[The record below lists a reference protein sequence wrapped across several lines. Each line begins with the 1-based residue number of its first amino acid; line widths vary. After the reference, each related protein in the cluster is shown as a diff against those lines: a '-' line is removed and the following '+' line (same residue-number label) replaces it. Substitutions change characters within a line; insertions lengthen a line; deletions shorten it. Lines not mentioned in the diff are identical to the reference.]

1 MRLFILEVKACLIET
16 MKDVI
21 MVYNRTKKEGFL
33 PVNIKKTSN
42 VAGEIGIKASSGKGF
57 NVTGILSE
65 VTGMKKVTIAR
76 ISDKKKPG
84 KCTIGLQQSCDTE
97 KIATLHI
104 EKYET
109 AHNLLSYIRCRTYM
123 CLLSHRVSHSYLG
136 PLHFTSKIWI

>member
-1 MRLFILEVKACLIET
+1 MLSVQACLDIWNSRYRNKIDFGALRIFISEVKSCLIET

-76 ISDKKKPG
+76 ISDKKGQNDKQ
-84 KCTIGLQQSCDTE
+84 TSQS
-97 KIATLHI
+97 
-104 EKYET
+104 
-109 AHNLLSYIRCRTYM
+109 
-123 CLLSHRVSHSYLG
+123 
-136 PLHFTSKIWI
+136 

>member
-1 MRLFILEVKACLIET
+1 MEIKSIWERWEFILEVKACLIET

-42 VAGEIGIKASSGKGF
+42 VTGEIGIKASSGKGF

-84 KCTIGLQQSCDTE
+84 KSYCMSHTSFYNDRIEHDWKCIFSDAE
-97 KIATLHI
+97 K
-104 EKYET
+104 
-109 AHNLLSYIRCRTYM
+109 
-123 CLLSHRVSHSYLG
+123 
-136 PLHFTSKIWI
+136 